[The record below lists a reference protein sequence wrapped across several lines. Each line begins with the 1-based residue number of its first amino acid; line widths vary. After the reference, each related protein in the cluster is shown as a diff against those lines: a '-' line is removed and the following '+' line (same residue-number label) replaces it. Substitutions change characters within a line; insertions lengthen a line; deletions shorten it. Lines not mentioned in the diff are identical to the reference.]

1 MRPPPVAENFL
12 TGIYRIRFL
21 PVTKILY
28 SHLELDIKHATDSE
42 QKDMDHRNRSP
53 FKRSSCHP
61 KGTGNRMGR
70 LADLLTVIQEM
81 TEKEF
86 TGHIKINFSQGG
98 IGRIEKYEEI
108 LRGTPQSD

>member
-1 MRPPPVAENFL
+1 MKPVLSN
-12 TGIYRIRFL
+12 
-21 PVTKILY
+21 
-28 SHLELDIKHATDSE
+28 H
-42 QKDMDHRNRSP
+42 DMDDGHRAFARKP
-53 FKRSSCHP
+53 GCRP
-61 KGTGNRMGR
+61 KGGSNRMSR

>member
-1 MRPPPVAENFL
+1 
-12 TGIYRIRFL
+12 
-21 PVTKILY
+21 
-28 SHLELDIKHATDSE
+28 
-42 QKDMDHRNRSP
+42 MDHGNRSS
-53 FKRSSCHP
+53 FKRSSCRP
-61 KGTGNRMGR
+61 QGTGNKVSR
-70 LADLLTVIQEM
+70 LADLVGVIQEM